1 MSDTIDQA
9 LASLDIAEPD
19 PGSSGCPSDSLCDS
33 HTFTN
38 NTASESSNIPQLPTE
53 LMIKIFKFAQHQD
66 ICLTSLLRTTKLNY
80 SLVWPM
86 IYKNKT
92 LHLNRETLP
101 GLATFMSINLIGSN
115 KDTPARKK
123 ELNLEKMEI
132 LERRRRL
139 LAGITTLVIGDVQ
152 VMFGWEYSHDFANF
166 CSTIVLPK
174 VTKIIWREDKL
185 RERGKAGLRMIPG
198 HRAGTWIK
206 PPPGVS
212 DAEIDVEL
220 QRRRS
225 KQFIPVLPAKVKKVC
240 IIVPGSGY
248 FQDLGYQHI
257 YHYTERPWFF
267 SVSTIER
274 IGKYVARFTGDVT
287 VRVHQPVSDSYIHLF
302 PVRNTIYSFFSDYW
316 DVPART
322 RLINAYDIVIAKRL
336 ERNYDYSQTWAGYL
350 FPTLSDILSGDSNR
364 EEMLDS
370 CKTAIWSPEY
380 FDLGGNDKTNEGG
393 DFGQWLLGLV
403 KEMIEII
410 NSDHKEVECRCCG
423 TVGTSLKAWKTQVY
437 T

>member
-1 MSDTIDQA
+1 MSGNIDSC
-9 LASLDIAEPD
+9 LCKTHDDPPITTDASVIISDPDDNVFPFHEPTT
-19 PGSSGCPSDSLCDS
+19 SI
-33 HTFTN
+33 
-38 NTASESSNIPQLPTE
+38 ESSRISTGDSTTSSDDYICIFELLFANPPHRYNSPSTLGPLGHTDDLGNIPQLPTE
-53 LMIKIFKFAQHQD
+53 LMIKIFKFAQYQD

-92 LHLNRETLP
+92 LHLNRDTLP
-101 GLATFMSINLIGSN
+101 GLASFMSINLTMSKN
-115 KDTPARKK
+115 DTPARKK

-139 LAGITTLVIGDVQ
+139 LAGITTLVIDDVQ
-152 VMFGWEYSHDFANF
+152 AMFGWEYSHDFATF
-166 CSTIVLPK
+166 CSTIVLPN
-174 VTKIIWREDKL
+174 VNKIIWREDKL
-185 RERGKAGLRMIPG
+185 RERGKAGFRMIPG

-225 KQFIPVLPAKVKKVC
+225 KQFIPVLTAKVKEVC

-274 IGKYVARFTGDVT
+274 ISKYVARFTGDVT
-287 VRVHQPVSDSYIHLF
+287 IRVHQPVSDMFIHLL
-302 PVRNTIYSFFSDYW
+302 PVRNTIYSFYSDYW

-322 RLINAYDIVIAKRL
+322 RLIIAYDIIIAKRL
-336 ERNYDYSQTWAGYL
+336 ERNHDYSQTWAGYL
-350 FPTLSDILSGDSNR
+350 FPTLSDILSGRTQPRGDATQ
-364 EEMLDS
+364 LQD
-370 CKTAIWSPEY
+370 
-380 FDLGGNDKTNEGG
+380 GNLEPRV
-393 DFGQWLLGLV
+393 L
-403 KEMIEII
+403 
-410 NSDHKEVECRCCG
+410 
-423 TVGTSLKAWKTQVY
+423 
-437 T
+437 